1 MTKMLASIALGVL
14 LLAGTAGS
22 HSAPAHASIATSR
35 ASARVVSAAT
45 ARQESETET
54 VLSTLRCRAGKEN
67 ELQSTLAQEWTTLRK
82 LNLVLADPHILLKG
96 KDDGGK
102 PIFVDVF
109 TWRDHDAPDH
119 VPPEVQA
126 IWNHLQ
132 ALVEARDGHKGIEFP
147 EFEIVTP

>member
-1 MTKMLASIALGVL
+1 MIKTLASVALGL
-14 LLAGTAGS
+14 MLLAGTASS
-22 HSAPAHASIATSR
+22 HRAPSPNTSPAR
-35 ASARVVSAAT
+35 LASAGTAA
-45 ARQESETET
+45 QDSETET
-54 VLSTLRCRAGKEN
+54 VLSTLRCRPGKED

-82 LNLVLADPHILLKG
+82 LGLVLADPHILLKG

-102 PIFVDVF
+102 PIFVEVF

-132 ALVEARDGHKGIEFP
+132 SLVEARDGHKGIEFP
-147 EFEIVTP
+147 EFEIVSR